1 MAESYIVKIKFNPD
15 NGTIKSTEKK
25 LDSMF
30 TRVTRKFRNGFKKAL
45 KGISFAG
52 GLAAMGTALT
62 ALLNPMSQLNDRINA
77 TLTKA
82 GNIKDRAQGAGTD
95 IKTYLA
101 LQGYAASKGV
111 NEEALTQA
119 MSRMQVMVGEAKA
132 GTKNALYN
140 YRNETDMG
148 RVFYNV
154 MNAIAAEQDPA
165 ARAKLASD
173 IFGQRAIAQ
182 LGPLVTEGFLK
193 EDFNNILKGVDLA
206 KVEKSVLGL
215 DELGDKQAAFQFKRE
230 MQDLIAKG
238 GAINGQTITY
248 QHAAEKVRLNNEN
261 TQLKN
266 FESITLIDVSLQK
279 LLGIATTFVSNLDSS
294 IILLA
299 GALDAASKLPDLIE
313 KCFNDMK
320 GLLPKW
326 LGGK

>member
-1 MAESYIVKIKFNPD
+1 MAESFLIKIKFSPE
-15 NGTIKSTEKK
+15 NGSLKQTEKN
-25 LDSMF
+25 LNSMF
-30 TRVTRKFRNGFKKAL
+30 SRVTKTFRKGFQKAL
-45 KGISFAG
+45 KGLSLAG

-111 NEEALTQA
+111 NEETLLQA

-148 RVFYNV
+148 KVFYNV
-154 MNAIAAEQDPA
+154 MNAISAEQDPA

-182 LGPLVTEGFLK
+182 LGPLVTEGFLR
-193 EDFNNILKGVDLA
+193 EDFNSILKGVNLS

-215 DELGDKQAAFQFKRE
+215 DELGDKQAALQFKRE

-238 GAINGQTITY
+238 GSINGRTIQY
-248 QHAAEKVRLNNEN
+248 QHAAEKVRLDKEN
-261 TQLKN
+261 AQLKN
-266 FESITLIDVSLQK
+266 YESIAVIDVTLQK
-279 LLGIATTFVSNLDSS
+279 LLGIATTFVTELDSA
-294 IILLA
+294 IVLLA
-299 GALDAASKLPDLIE
+299 GALDAASKLPALIE

>member
-1 MAESYIVKIKFNPD
+1 MAESFLVKIKFSPD
-15 NGTIKSTEKK
+15 NNAIKSTESK
-25 LDSMF
+25 LNKMF
-30 TRVTRKFRNGFKKAL
+30 ARVTNTFRKGFKKAL
-45 KGISFAG
+45 KGLNIAG

-111 NEEALTQA
+111 NEEALLQA

-148 RVFYNV
+148 KVFYNV

-193 EDFNNILKGVDLA
+193 DDFNNILKGVNLS

-215 DELGDKQAAFQFKRE
+215 DAMGDKQAALQFRRE

-238 GAINGQTITY
+238 GSINGKTIQY
-248 QHAAEKVRLNNEN
+248 QHAAEKVRLDKEN
-261 TQLKN
+261 AQLKN
-266 FESITLIDVSLQK
+266 YESIAVIDVTLQK
-279 LLGIATTFVSNLDSS
+279 LLGIATTFVTKLEPA
-294 IILLA
+294 IVLLA
-299 GALDAASKLPDLIE
+299 GALDAASKLPALIE
-313 KCFNDMK
+313 KCFSDLK

>member
-1 MAESYIVKIKFNPD
+1 MAESWIVKLKYVAEKASIKQA
-15 NGTIKSTEKK
+15 EKN
-25 LDSMF
+25 LNSMF
-30 TRVTRKFRNGFKKAL
+30 SRVTNTFRKGFKKAL

-52 GLAAMGTALT
+52 GIAAMGTALA

-77 TLTKA
+77 TLNKA

-111 NEEALTQA
+111 NEEALLQA

-148 RVFYNV
+148 KVFYNV

-193 EDFNNILKGVDLA
+193 DDFNNILKGVNLS

-215 DELGDKQAAFQFKRE
+215 DAMGDKQAALQFRRE

-238 GAINGQTITY
+238 GSINGKTIQY
-248 QHAAEKVRLNNEN
+248 QHAAEKIRLDKEN
-261 TQLKN
+261 AQLKN
-266 FESITLIDVSLQK
+266 YESIAVIDVTLQK
-279 LLGIATTFVSNLDSS
+279 LLGIATTFVTKLEPA
-294 IILLA
+294 IVLLA
-299 GALDAASKLPDLIE
+299 GALDAASKLPALIE